1 MPTIDTKDFAQGKE
15 AADAPLT
22 APAGTDYRVSPGTTK
37 YDASRDYR
45 VLPGSGQKSLYRDPL
60 AEDLGKSETE
70 KFLGTSQP
78 MNPSLPEAGAVEVPV
93 GDSETEKFLMGD
105 DSRLALSFEHG
116 VKKTADQAS
125 RILQLQARTGLP
137 EDLIERNME
146 LVEFESKKAGF
157 DPVAFRQS
165 SPIVAQ
171 WMAENPNH
179 SAVAN
184 DDLNQLT
191 YLERQFRYISD
202 QKRRGDLTV
211 ELSQIGTDALFGRAT
226 PEQRTRQT
234 EIEKD
239 LATQSD
245 YDITGFIEQVPGA
258 VANQL
263 PIWKRT
269 VKSGLT
275 GAGAG
280 AVAIGGAA
288 AVGGAAATGGPGALP
303 AGAAGAATGAV
314 RGWMIGAGLE
324 AARMEA
330 GIAYSDFEKIKD
342 QDGVPLDRA
351 SAVGAALIVGAANGA
366 LEMVGLQT
374 ILKNAPG
381 LRNLTRSGVK
391 QILKSPTARGAFMTY
406 AKGIGEAVLAE
417 GVTEFSQELVTKT
430 MGGLLQAFQN
440 GNLDNLSTGAVLE
453 TMSEAVQAGRAGM
466 QAGGGMSAVTSAPS
480 VAMDL
485 RRARQAE
492 ANAQVF
498 QAIGEG
504 LQSTKMYENLPTK
517 TQELIARM
525 TQDGPAENVY
535 VPVEAWNEYWQSKQV
550 DPGEVAQ
557 EILGNTESYDEAV
570 RTGGDIQIPTAR
582 YATTLAPTEHNAFFS
597 TEMRA
602 NPTDMNARE
611 AQEFM
616 QQMDAQEEE
625 RLKAEVPP
633 EEQVAQ
639 VIRERVTTQLT
650 EAGFDEATAS
660 TYSQLYEK
668 AFQTLGKRAGI
679 DPVAL
684 FEKFGLKIARPED
697 QATEDETA
705 LEQAPLSPL
714 GFFSQVEK
722 QVQDMDF
729 KEMPAKDLANRIAN
743 LQGVKKEEL
752 EEIGLHEWLET
763 RASTD
768 PFLVRTEY
776 ENIVTNNRFAT
787 REEAEAYASNN
798 SDRGAVTTITETSIG
813 RVTKEEVLEFIRNN
827 GVKVEQ
833 VVLSEN
839 FAGRRNDGTPDIAD
853 LRWDQPELLEP
864 DSDMID
870 SEFEYYAFEDDF
882 IREEKFADSWNAF
895 LSSKDTSKEDFES
908 LSYSDK
914 RKLQREWVNNDRQ
927 VEQWAISQ
935 AEESLASEDSPY
947 ARFKVREQETGW
959 TLYGSDEYGWYNEDT
974 RTNYENANL
983 SEAKVLATREMLEQG
998 LVAGS
1003 DQQLIRSEDLSWG
1016 HPRGEKPSQKT
1027 IDKKAKE
1034 LIKKN
1039 PGKYRERAKAGL
1051 GEDEI
1056 ADEKKMAKWDLH
1068 EAVIDVEESYDDPK
1082 NKKNK
1087 ITIQIDHPILSG
1099 NITGNDVKGYT
1110 LSVSKEIGEKTRS
1123 VFESKLSS
1131 KSIEAAKAE
1140 AKNLM
1145 QEKGIFAKRQAQQ
1158 NGDVNEP
1165 TGRAQY
1171 ESYTVDGGENYREVL
1186 LTLPNITPGFH
1197 DGHFSQRNVLAHVR
1211 LTDRESADGKKVLFV
1226 EELQSDWHQKGREQG
1241 YRSEEGGEVAD
1252 APFKQTDAWAALAM
1266 KRIIRLAVEQGYDAV
1281 AWAPAEV
1288 HVDRWGTDSISW
1300 VRVPALKEDVKNL
1313 EVKQLGSMRFKIGF
1327 KDGGNLGNSPDFF
1340 SAEEAQ
1346 KYLEARQS
1354 DGWFVGSVEQVG
1366 GRAGGVDIEGEAR
1379 RRGKLLEENGTVV
1392 TTKEELQK
1400 VISRSLGRERRERS
1414 LESLTEQVWKQM
1426 QDKESGVKAPRKEG
1440 FEFFYDNLLPKKVM
1454 PKILKTLDKEAK
1466 VTVDNVSARVND
1478 GEIQA
1483 WFVPLTPEIKKK
1495 AMEGISLFQ
1504 PGEGDGPRGRI
1515 RFSGS
1520 RQEFNI
1526 DLLKEADLSTFLH
1539 ETGHF
1544 YLEVLKELAS
1554 GADATPEIQAD
1565 FQTALNWLG
1574 VAEGE
1579 QITREAHEKWARG
1592 FEAYLM
1598 EGKAPTPELRT
1609 AFARFRAWLISI
1621 YQELVALNVEL
1632 TDEVRGVFDRLL
1644 ATETEIAQAE
1654 QQQNFQPVFPDPEAV
1669 GMTPE
1674 QARDYEQAIMEAR
1687 EQSREELNQK
1697 LLAEEARQRKIWW
1710 KAERDAIRDQV
1721 EEEVN
1726 QEKVYFALSVLQ
1738 RGKMPDGTD
1747 LPDGLPKG
1755 MKLDRDALYKAFPKE
1770 LVKKLPKPYVYAAEG
1785 GFHHDE
1791 VAMMFGFGSGTE
1803 MIVQMAAAEN
1813 KDALVDRLTDERM
1826 KELHGDLL
1834 TDGKLPIEA
1843 MKAIHSEKRSQLLRR
1858 ELEILATQDLS
1869 KLKGIIRKVTRRIP
1883 TIGMVR
1889 AQAEAAIAR
1898 KKVRDINPF
1907 LYQRAEAKAAK
1918 EAVEAV
1924 LKGDF
1929 DAAFE
1934 AKQRELL
1941 NHEYYRAATAAREE
1955 VDSVVEYMG
1964 RFNRPNVRQR
1974 IGRAGHDYLDQID
1987 AILERFDFRKGISLK
2002 ALDRRASLL
2011 KWVQNQQALGLTIEV
2026 PDSLLNEANR
2036 QHYKD
2041 TPLEELRGIRDTV
2054 KNIEHLAK
2062 LKNELLASDRKR
2074 DLEAARDEI
2083 VASIAAHH
2091 NIEQEPVDLAPSISK
2106 VLKDKVL
2113 SGIAAHTKME
2123 FLFELLDG
2131 NKRGPVWEYLFRPFA
2146 KAEDAENTMLQ
2157 QSVEAMTKIFEVYP
2171 RKERSFWF
2179 LNKVFIQEAKN
2190 EKINGSFTKANMIA
2204 VALNWGNAYNREALM
2219 RGYGWNEA
2227 QVQAILNQ
2235 LDERDWNVVQSIWDY
2250 IDSYWPQIAAMEQKL
2265 NGIVP
2270 QKVEATSFETRFG
2283 KMRGGYYPIVF
2294 DQKQSFR
2301 QHQLDS
2307 AANVK
2312 EMFGGNWAKA
2322 MTRHGHTKERN
2333 DTGGKPILLELTGLT
2348 QHLTN
2353 VIHDLTHREA
2363 IIDVAKIIGQKE
2375 VREAI
2380 EAAVGKEMYRQ
2391 LNPWLTAIAS
2401 DRRGEYAN
2409 PMEGILGRARMGATI
2424 VNMGW
2429 KFTTALVQFTGY
2441 TVTVK
2446 EIGTKYAAKGL
2457 HEAFGKPWELTK
2469 NWDFI
2474 TERSTMMANRL
2485 TSYDRDIRDAFKR
2498 LNVAGTKPGAL
2509 SAVDSYTGGLK
2520 DSWFVMIGYM
2530 DLAVSMPTWFGAYH
2544 KAMDGFVDGI
2554 EKGDESAAIEFA
2566 DKTVR
2571 TSQGAGAAK
2580 DLALVQRGNEA
2591 FRLFTMFYSYFSVLF
2606 NQFKKTHDQFR
2617 MDHNAPKLLASL
2629 VLIWF
2634 VPAVLEDLMLGR
2646 GPDDGADDEEWMR
2659 WALGKTMSYPFQSI
2673 VLMRDVING
2682 MGQYGYSPSAAFDAF
2697 ENFSKTASIV
2707 RDKITGDKEEL
2718 ERKDYKSLT
2727 MTAGYV
2733 AGLPTRQVWLSGEY
2747 FYDWLVTGEEDPETP
2762 IEGLWRGVV
2771 TGKPKR

>member
-1 MPTIDTKDFAQGKE
+1 MPTVDTKDFPQGKE
-15 AADAPLT
+15 AADAPIT
-22 APAGTDYRVSPGTTK
+22 APDGVDYRVSPKTAS

-45 VLPGSGQKSLYRDPL
+45 VLAGSGQKSLFRDPVS
-60 AEDLGKSETE
+60 ENVGQSETE
-70 KFLGTSQP
+70 KFLGQTQP
-78 MNPSLPEAGAVEVPV
+78 MNPNLPEAGAVEVPT
-93 GDSETEKFLMGD
+93 GDSEVEKFLMGD
-105 DSRLALSFEHG
+105 DSRLALSYEHG

-165 SPIVAQ
+165 SPVVAQ

-179 SAVAN
+179 SAVASE
-184 DDLNQLT
+184 DLNQLT

-211 ELSQIGTDALFGRAT
+211 ELSQIGSDALFGKAT

-245 YDITGFIEQVPGA
+245 YDVTGFIEQVPGA

-275 GAGAG
+275 GAGVG
-280 AVAIGGAA
+280 ATALGGAA
-288 AVGGAAATGGPGALP
+288 AVGGAVTAGP
-303 AGAAGAATGAV
+303 AGALAAGTAGATTGAV
-314 RGWMIGAGLE
+314 RGWMVGAGLE

-330 GIAYSDFEKIKD
+330 GLAYSDFEKIKD
-342 QDGVPLDRA
+342 ENGVPLDRA
-351 SAVGAALIVGAANGA
+351 AAVGSALIVGAANGA

-374 ILKNAPG
+374 VLKNAPG
-381 LRNLTRSGVK
+381 LRNLTRAGVK
-391 QILKSPTARGAFMTY
+391 QVLKSPTARAAFLTY
-406 AKGIGEAVLAE
+406 ARGIGEAVLAE

-430 MGGLLQAFQN
+430 MGGILQAFQN
-440 GNLDNLSTGAVLE
+440 GNLDNLSTGAILE
-453 TMSEAVQAGRAGM
+453 TMGEAVQAGRAGM
-466 QAGGGMSAVTSAPS
+466 QAGGGMSAITSAPS

-485 RRARQAE
+485 KRARQAE

-504 LQSTKMYENLPTK
+504 LQTTKMYEKLPTK

-550 DPGEVAQ
+550 DPSEVAQ
-557 EILGNTESYDEAV
+557 EVLGNTEAYDEAN

-616 QQMDAQEEE
+616 AQMDAQEEE
-625 RLKAEVPP
+625 NLKAQIPP
-633 EEQVAQ
+633 EEQVSQ

-650 EAGFDEATAS
+650 EAGFDEQTAG
-660 TYSQLYEK
+660 TYSQLYER
-668 AFQTLGKRAGI
+668 AFQTLGKRAGV

-697 QATEDETA
+697 QTTEEEA

-714 GFFSQVEK
+714 GFYSQVEK

-752 EEIGLHEWLET
+752 EEIGLIEWLQTVSSANEQAAAEGQTAET
-763 RASTD
+763 DLPEVDAQINT
-768 PFLVRTEY
+768 
-776 ENIVTNNRFAT
+776 
-787 REEAEAYASNN
+787 
-798 SDRGAVTTITETSIG
+798 G
-813 RVTKEEVLEFIRNN
+813 RVTKEQVIEFIRNN

-833 VVLSEN
+833 VVLGSRVEK
-839 FAGRRNDGTPDIAD
+839 GRKVRPPGQAPMVDELSWDDGDA
-853 LRWDQPELLEP
+853 QEP
-864 DSDMID
+864 DDYYI
-870 SEFEYYAFEDDF
+870 ENEAENIITEYAHPSYRSGKANGDHTYFGSQWGERADEVFREDLLDD
-882 IREEKFADSWNAF
+882 K
-895 LSSKDTSKEDFES
+895 KYV
-908 LSYSDK
+908 LSYDVDEDGNLSDEVAVTWGDDGFPDGAKGVNFGKGKAGEK
-914 RKLQREWVNNDRQ
+914 RKEAFVKKLHDELISHFQEDAERAARERYWD
-927 VEQWAISQ
+927 
-935 AEESLASEDSPY
+935 DSDY
-947 ARFKVREQETGW
+947 IEYVYTERETGW
-959 TLYGSDEYGWYNEDT
+959 TLSGRPGDDEWYSPETQESYRGSIEEAQVKLLEDMLERGIVRDGNEENVDFDAKPVTDVNKPTGLARYGSY
-974 RTNYENANL
+974 
-983 SEAKVLATREMLEQG
+983 
-998 LVAGS
+998 
-1003 DQQLIRSEDLSWG
+1003 
-1016 HPRGEKPSQKT
+1016 
-1027 IDKKAKE
+1027 
-1034 LIKKN
+1034 
-1039 PGKYRERAKAGL
+1039 
-1051 GEDEI
+1051 
-1056 ADEKKMAKWDLH
+1056 
-1068 EAVIDVEESYDDPK
+1068 
-1082 NKKNK
+1082 K
-1087 ITIQIDHPILSG
+1087 I
-1099 NITGNDVKGYT
+1099 
-1110 LSVSKEIGEKTRS
+1110 E
-1123 VFESKLSS
+1123 
-1131 KSIEAAKAE
+1131 
-1140 AKNLM
+1140 
-1145 QEKGIFAKRQAQQ
+1145 
-1158 NGDVNEP
+1158 
-1165 TGRAQY
+1165 
-1171 ESYTVDGGENYREVL
+1171 GGENYREVL
-1186 LTLPNITPGFH
+1186 LTLPKSEKQFTESHFTTP
-1197 DGHFSQRNVLAHVR
+1197 NVLAHVR
-1211 LTDRESADGKKVLFV
+1211 LTDRTDAEGRKVLFI
-1226 EELQSDWHQKGREQG
+1226 EEMQSDWHQKGRERGYQG
-1241 YRSEEGGEVAD
+1241 EYDKSLPEGLSVKELDKQVRGERYHWAVYDQEGKIVGVGLTQEAAIED
-1252 APFKQTDAWAALAM
+1252 YHRTHTDAGAVPNAPFKATDAWAALAM

-1288 HVDRWGTDSISW
+1288 HTDRWGTDSVSW
-1300 VRVPALKEDVKNL
+1300 VKKESKSKNKITVL
-1313 EVKQLGSMRFKIGF
+1313 EAAADRFTLVDDGRFIGNETW
-1327 KDGGNLGNSPDFF
+1327 DTR
-1340 SAEEAQ
+1340 EEAQ
-1346 KYLEARQS
+1346 AQADKLNS
-1354 DGWFVGSVEQVG
+1354 PHWLVGSVEQVG
-1366 GRAGGVDIEGEAR
+1366 GRAGDVDIEELARQRGE
-1379 RRGKLLEENGTVV
+1379 LLEEDGKIVS
-1392 TTKEELQK
+1392 TKEELRE
-1400 VISRSLGRERRERS
+1400 VVSSTLGRERNERS
-1414 LESLTEQVWKQM
+1414 LEALTETIWGQM
-1426 QDKESGVKAPRKEG
+1426 QTKASGVRAPRKEG
-1440 FEFFYDNLLPKKVM
+1440 FEFFYNNLLPKKVA
-1454 PKILKTLDKEAK
+1454 PAILKKLDKNAK
-1466 VTVDNVSARVND
+1466 VEQLTIGNIVEND
-1478 GEIQA
+1478 ERYGTKS
-1483 WFVPLTPEIKKK
+1483 PLFKIVLTDELKKA

-1504 PGEGDGPRGRI
+1504 PGEGEGPRGRI

-1526 DLLKEADLSTFLH
+1526 DLLREADLSTFLH

-1574 VAEGE
+1574 VAEGG

-1621 YQELVALNVEL
+1621 YQELIALNVEL

-1654 QQQNFQPVFPDPEAV
+1654 QQQNMQPVFPDPEAV

-1674 QARDYEQAIMEAR
+1674 QAAEYGQAIQEAR
-1687 EQSREELNQK
+1687 EQSRQELAQKVMAEEL
-1697 LLAEEARQRKIWW
+1697 RQRKIWW

-1721 EEEVN
+1721 EQEINEEP
-1726 QEKVYFALSVLQ
+1726 VYFALSVLQ

-1747 LPDGLPKG
+1747 LPEGLPKG

-1770 LVKKLPKPYVYAAEG
+1770 LVMKLPRPYVYAAEG

-1791 VAMMFGFGSGTE
+1791 VAMLFGFGSGVE
-1803 MIVQMAAAEN
+1803 MVAQMAAAED
-1813 KDALVDRLTDERM
+1813 KDSLVDRLTDQKM

-1843 MKAIHSEKRSQLLRR
+1843 MKAIHNEKRSQLLRR

-1869 KLKGIIRKVTRRIP
+1869 KLKGIIRKATRRIP

-1907 LYQRAEAKAAK
+1907 LYQRAEGKAAK

-1941 NHEYYRAATAAREE
+1941 NHEYYRAATAARDE

-1964 RFNRPNVRQR
+1964 GFNRPAKRQR
-1974 IGRAGHDYLDQID
+1974 MSRAGHDYLDQID
-1987 AILERFDFRKGISLK
+1987 SILERFDFRRGVSIK

-2011 KWVQNQQALGLTIEV
+2011 KWVQNQQAMGLTIEV
-2026 PDSLLNEANR
+2026 PDHILNEANR

-2041 TPLEELRGIRDTV
+2041 TPLAELREIRDTV
-2054 KNIEHLAK
+2054 RNIEHLAK
-2062 LKNELLASDRKR
+2062 LKNELLASERKR

-2091 NIEQEPVDLAPSISK
+2091 NIEQEPVDLAPGIGK
-2106 VLKDKVL
+2106 MLKDKVL
-2113 SGIAAHTKME
+2113 AGIASHTKME
-2123 FLFELLDG
+2123 FLFEFLDG
-2131 NKRGPVWEYLFRPFA
+2131 NKRGPVWEYLFLPFA
-2146 KAEDAENTMLQ
+2146 KAEDAENTMLKN
-2157 QSVEAMTKIFEVYP
+2157 SVEATTKIFEVYP
-2171 RKERSFWF
+2171 RKERAFWF
-2179 LNKVFIQEAKN
+2179 LNKTFIKEAKN
-2190 EKINGSFTKANMIA
+2190 EKINGSFTKANMLA

-2219 RGYGWNEA
+2219 RGYGWTET

-2235 LDERDWNVVQSIWDY
+2235 LDERDWQTVQAIWDY
-2250 IDSYWPQIAAMEQKL
+2250 VDSYWPQIAEMEKKL
-2265 NGIVP
+2265 NGVVP

-2333 DTGGKPILLELTGLT
+2333 DTGGKPILLELSGLT

-2363 IIDVAKIIGQKE
+2363 IIDVAKIVSQKE

-2380 EAAVGKEMYRQ
+2380 EASVGKEMYRQ
-2391 LNPWLTAIAS
+2391 INPWLSAIAA

-2409 PMEGILGRARMGATI
+2409 PMEGILGRARMGATV

-2446 EIGTKYAAKGL
+2446 ELGTKYAAKGL
-2457 HEAFGKPWELTK
+2457 HEAFGKPWDLTK
-2469 NWDFI
+2469 NWGFI
-2474 TERSTMMANRL
+2474 TERSTMMSNRL

-2498 LNVAGTKPGAL
+2498 LNVAGARPGVL
-2509 SAVDSYTGGLK
+2509 SAADAYTGGLK

-2554 EKGDESAAIEFA
+2554 EKGDENAAVEFA

-2606 NQFKKTHDQFR
+2606 NQFKKTHDQYR
-2617 MDHNAPKLLASL
+2617 LDHNAPKLLASL

-2634 VPAVLEDLMLGR
+2634 VPAVLEDIMLGR

-2659 WALGKTMSYPFQSI
+2659 WAIGKTMSYPFQSI

-2682 MGQYGYSPSAAFDAF
+2682 MGEYGYSPSAAFDAF
-2697 ENFSKTASIV
+2697 ENFSKTASIA
-2707 RDKITGDKEEL
+2707 RDLVTGDKEEL

-2727 MTAGYV
+2727 MTAGYA

-2747 FYDWLVTGEEDPETP
+2747 FYDWLVSGEEDPETP